1 MVTVK
6 RGDTHN
12 TTWKT
17 NANLTGASVRL
28 LAREK
33 STKVLNV
40 LDATITNA
48 SQGIVTHKLTG
59 TLLAGDYHVE
69 LEITRDD
76 GVTSAP
82 SNGYERLCVLP
93 DLG

>member
-1 MVTVK
+1 MITVK
-6 RGDTHN
+6 RGDTHT

-17 NANLTGASVRL
+17 NANLAGATVRL

-33 STKVLNV
+33 STKVLTV
-40 LDATITNA
+40 LAATIANS

-59 TLLAGDYHVE
+59 TLPAGDYNVE